1 MRDSLTAMNLFRIKQ
16 QLPMVLTVMRHHDDD
31 LLKPKNVKDILFSVE
46 NFHLAFTAVASQRS
60 SGGISFMYA
69 SAARN
74 LQVAGSPQDKL
85 TVLDNLKQKL
95 KTKRPLA
102 AEFEARFMELKYSS
116 IFTKQK
122 NLVRYILTKVYQQNT
137 TGLPIDPEKM
147 TIEHISPKNPSKASG
162 LNNEQSAAIG
172 NLILVDQSLNKELAN
187 KSFNEKR
194 LLLQSA
200 NVWVDAAILNAFN
213 WGAAEIEARTKLLAA
228 EAYSNVWK
236 I

>member
-1 MRDSLTAMNLFRIKQ
+1 
-16 QLPMVLTVMRHHDDD
+16 
-31 LLKPKNVKDILFSVE
+31 
-46 NFHLAFTAVASQRS
+46 
-60 SGGISFMYA
+60 MYA

-74 LQVAGSPQDKL
+74 LHVAGSPQDKL

-102 AEFEARFMELKYSS
+102 
-116 IFTKQK
+116 
-122 NLVRYILTKVYQQNT
+122 
-137 TGLPIDPEKM
+137 
-147 TIEHISPKNPSKASG
+147 
-162 LNNEQSAAIG
+162 IG
-172 NLILVDQSLNKELAN
+172 NLILVDQSLNNELAN